1 MVDATCAFCLQSF
14 SHFNATKMRIYLT
27 GEDEGNTRVM
37 ACSKI
42 PTDCKTF
49 AKHVGT
55 FAQKLLTSCSSMGD
69 VERCHKVTARTRTK
83 LSNRKLDTTAEAY
96 CTIAI
101 SKSSKRHREK
111 ATSSKVRLPN
121 AMQVFR
127 AHIQRSIWT
136 RAEREATAQTIAAE
150 PVRSSTS
157 ASDDDESDSHTGMEE
172 LLSDACHGFEDCFD
186 FSSDEDF

>member
-1 MVDATCAFCLQSF
+1 
-14 SHFNATKMRIYLT
+14 
-27 GEDEGNTRVM
+27 
-37 ACSKI
+37 
-42 PTDCKTF
+42 
-49 AKHVGT
+49 
-55 FAQKLLTSCSSMGD
+55 MGD

-127 AHIQRSIWT
+127 AHIEKSIRT
-136 RAEREATAQTIAAE
+136 RAEREANAQTIAEA
-150 PVRSSTS
+150 VRSSTS

-172 LLSDACHGFEDCFD
+172 LLSDACHCFEDCFD